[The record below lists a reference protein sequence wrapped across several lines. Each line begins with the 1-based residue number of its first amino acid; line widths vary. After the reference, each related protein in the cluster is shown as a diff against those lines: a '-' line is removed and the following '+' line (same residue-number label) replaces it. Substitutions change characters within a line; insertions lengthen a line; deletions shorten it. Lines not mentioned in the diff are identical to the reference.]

1 MSKNIFFTKFSELSG
16 NRFDT
21 SYYIPELVELENKVT
36 NISKKRLKDF
46 VLSVS
51 SGATPKMT
59 EQAEYYTEDKK
70 LGVPFLRVQNL
81 STQGNLD
88 TNNVKYINKKT
99 HEGMLKRSQVEE
111 NDLLIKITGVGRM
124 AIASVPDIGFKGNTN
139 QHMAVV
145 KTKSRLVSQTLATYL
160 NLDIAEKLASRRATG
175 GTRPALDYPAL
186 LSIPI
191 IYDED
196 IVTRLN
202 EASKLKAEKEKE
214 AQDKL
219 VSIDRYLLDELGLS
233 IDSNE
238 KEDLT
243 DRVFIRKLSQISG
256 DRFDS
261 DYYRNYFYQ
270 NINKLKEN
278 KSCKLL
284 TLGDITKNIFQGLG
298 QNLTNK
304 EEHIL
309 LKVKNIK
316 NNNKINFDDVEFIE
330 DVPESKI
337 LLDNDI
343 ITPFIGEAIKKYK
356 FSVFI
361 KPNNNY
367 NYTVDNNTGV
377 IRLKDKYNSVY
388 ISAFLMSSIGK
399 VLIKQLSG
407 GGGVPFL
414 GSNSA
419 SKLYIPMPIKGN
431 TIDFEKQNTIA
442 KHIQTLRDE
451 AKALKDEA
459 NKIYED
465 SKKEVEKMILGD
477 SL

>member
-1 MSKNIFFTKFSELSG
+1 MSENIFFTKFSELSG
-16 NRFDT
+16 NRFDPK
-21 SYYIPELVELENKVT
+21 YNDYITKYKVALQNSQKLATLLVNTPMYGANESATTYNEKCRYIRITDIDKYGLLKEN
-36 NISKKRLKDF
+36 SKKSAEVEDIKYKLKINDILF
-46 VLSVS
+46 AR
-51 SGATPKMT
+51 SGATVGKTYIHKDKDLNAIFAGYMIKIEVDETKISPDYIF
-59 EQAEYYTEDKK
+59 YYTQ
-70 LGVPFLRVQNL
+70 L
-81 STQGNLD
+81 
-88 TNNVKYINKKT
+88 NVYKQWVEAIQRSAGQPNINA
-99 HEGMLKRSQVEE
+99 EE
-111 NDLLIKITGVGRM
+111 YQD
-124 AIASVPDIGFKGNTN
+124 
-139 QHMAVV
+139 
-145 KTKSRLVSQTLATYL
+145 
-160 NLDIAEKLASRRATG
+160 LDI
-175 GTRPALDYPAL
+175 P
-186 LSIPI
+186 IPTQDIQNKI
-191 IYDED
+191 ILKMEEAY
-196 IVTRLN
+196 RLKNQKEN
-202 EASKLKAEKEKE
+202 EAQNKLNAI
-214 AQDKL
+214 DK
-219 VSIDRYLLDELGLS
+219 YLLNELGLN
-233 IDSNE
+233 IQSNE

-243 DRVFIRKLSQISG
+243 DRIFIRKLSQISG
-256 DRFDS
+256 NRFDS

-270 NINKLKEN
+270 NINQLKEN
-278 KSCKLL
+278 KSCKLV
-284 TLGDITKNIFQGLG
+284 TIGDITKNIFQGLG

-309 LKVKNIK
+309 LKVKNIQ

-343 ITPFIGEAIKKYK
+343 ITPFIGEALKKNK

-442 KHIQTLRDE
+442 KYIQKLRDE
-451 AKALKDEA
+451 SQSLKDES
-459 NKIYED
+459 NKIYEN
-465 SKKEVEKMILGD
+465 SKKEVEEMILGD
-477 SL
+477 DL